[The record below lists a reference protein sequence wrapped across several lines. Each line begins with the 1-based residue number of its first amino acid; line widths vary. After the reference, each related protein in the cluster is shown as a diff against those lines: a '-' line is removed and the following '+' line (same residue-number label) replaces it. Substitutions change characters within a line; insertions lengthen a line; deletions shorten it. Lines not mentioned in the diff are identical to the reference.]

1 MYGVLDKRKQV
12 HSSASTALSRFSGGA
27 LAAPPLAAMV
37 DVVRCR
43 LSTLNPHCHFPAN
56 CPFDGPK
63 KCTAFQNQAFP
74 SQLQRFLSA
83 PSRQSICR
91 RAHRRFQV
99 RAQEREPGRK
109 PKLSFGDQLLDYIEG
124 GPKLRKW
131 YGQEEQ
137 APRDGGIEPDQV
149 SLIY

>member
-1 MYGVLDKRKQV
+1 
-12 HSSASTALSRFSGGA
+12 
-27 LAAPPLAAMV
+27 
-37 DVVRCR
+37 
-43 LSTLNPHCHFPAN
+43 
-56 CPFDGPK
+56 
-63 KCTAFQNQAFP
+63 
-74 SQLQRFLSA
+74 
-83 PSRQSICR
+83 
-91 RAHRRFQV
+91 V

-149 SLIY
+149 SPMY